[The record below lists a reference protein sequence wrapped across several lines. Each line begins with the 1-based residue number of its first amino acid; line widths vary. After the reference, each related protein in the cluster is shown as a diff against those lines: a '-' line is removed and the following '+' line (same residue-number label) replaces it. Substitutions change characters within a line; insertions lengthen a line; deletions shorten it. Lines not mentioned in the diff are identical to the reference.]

1 MVRVSR
7 KSAPDLN
14 AARAAV
20 TVWREQQPQQQSTR
34 VAVPTIYKICPASAW
49 REAERQG
56 AYRGSA
62 DDKRD
67 GFIHFSTASQIPGTI
82 AKHFAGQAGLFLI
95 AVQSAALGDA
105 LKWEPSRGGELF
117 PHLYGELD
125 TGVVLEIRDL
135 RMRSDGSHDIPELTT

>member
-1 MVRVSR
+1 VS
-7 KSAPDLN
+7 
-14 AARAAV
+14 
-20 TVWREQQPQQQSTR
+20 
-34 VAVPTIYKICPASAW
+34 TIYKVCSASAW

-62 DDKRD
+62 DDRRD
-67 GFIHFSTASQIPGTI
+67 GFIHFSTASQVAGTV

-95 AVQSAALGDA
+95 AVDADALGEA

-125 TGVVLEIRDL
+125 TGAVVEIRDL
-135 RMRSDGSHDIPELTT
+135 RVRSDGSHDIPELAS